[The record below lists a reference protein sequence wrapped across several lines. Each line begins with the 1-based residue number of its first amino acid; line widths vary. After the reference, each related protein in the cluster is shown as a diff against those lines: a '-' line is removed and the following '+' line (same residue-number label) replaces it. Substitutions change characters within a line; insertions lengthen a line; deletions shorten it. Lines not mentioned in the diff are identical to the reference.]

1 MATQRLKNVEQVVS
15 AALPSTAYVI
25 TSSGTGSG
33 FCVGPKLF
41 ITNFHVI
48 NDAAQDSIKV
58 RCNERLFNARVL
70 GTAEEVD
77 LALLSCNSTAPML
90 SLQAKVSLG
99 EACVAIGSPGGL
111 INTVTRGVVS
121 GLARATYGPDGRLFE
136 HVLQTD
142 AVINPGNSGG
152 PLLNLR
158 GEVIGMPFLGGAMQ
172 GINYAVSAEMIKF
185 VIPHLRKRTSLQRA
199 RIGVSLLEDFSATGS
214 QFVRIVRTADEEGG
228 LVKGDIV
235 TKFNGSKVNRR
246 IDIWYELCALFGT
259 ASAKAE
265 VLRNGRRRT
274 ISVKLDSTNTN

>member
-1 MATQRLKNVEQVVS
+1 MAAKAMKSIEKVVA

-48 NDAAQDSIKV
+48 SDAAQDSVKV
-58 RCNERLFNARVL
+58 RCNGRVFDARVL
-70 GTAEEVD
+70 GTAEEAD
-77 LALLSCNSTAPML
+77 LALLFCDSSAPKL
-90 SLQAKVSLG
+90 TLQTKVLLG
-99 EACVAIGSPGGL
+99 ESCVAIGSPGGL

-172 GINYAVSAEMIKF
+172 GVNYAVSAEMIKF
-185 VIPHLRKRTSLQRA
+185 VIPHLRKRSSLQRA

-214 QFVRIVRTADEEGG
+214 QFVKIVRTADEEGG

-235 TKFNGSKVNRR
+235 TKFNGSKINRR
-246 IDIWYELCALFGT
+246 IDIWYELCALFG
-259 ASAKAE
+259 ASSVKAE

-274 ISVKLDSTNTN
+274 ISVKLDSTNSK

>member
-1 MATQRLKNVEQVVS
+1 MASATVKSVEQIVA

-33 FCVGPKLF
+33 FCVGPQLF

-48 NDAAQDSIKV
+48 SDAAQNSIRV
-58 RCNERLFNARVL
+58 RCNGLVFDARVL

-77 LALLSCNSTAPML
+77 LALLYCDSPAPAL
-90 SLQAKVSLG
+90 SLQENVALG
-99 EACVAIGSPGGL
+99 ESCVAIGSPAGL

-121 GLARATYGPDGRLFE
+121 GLARATYGPEGRLFE

-158 GEVIGMPFLGGAMQ
+158 GEVIGMPFLGGAVQ

-185 VIPHLRKRTSLQRA
+185 VIPHLRKRSTLQRA
-199 RIGVSLLEDFSATGS
+199 RIGVSLLEDFSASGS
-214 QFVRIVRTADEEGG
+214 QFVRIVRAADEKCG
-228 LVKGDIV
+228 LVKGDV
-235 TKFNGSKVNRR
+235 VAKFNGSIVNRR
-246 IDIWYELCALFGT
+246 IDIWYELCDLFGSD
-259 ASAKAE
+259 SAKAE
-265 VLRNGRRRT
+265 VLRDGKRRSV
-274 ISVKLDSTNTN
+274 SVKLDSVERN

>member
-1 MATQRLKNVEQVVS
+1 MATKIVKSVEEIVA

-33 FCVGPKLF
+33 FCVGPQLF

-48 NDAAQDSIKV
+48 SDAAQDSVKV
-58 RCNERLFNARVL
+58 RCNGRVFDARVL

-77 LALLSCNSTAPML
+77 LALLYCDSPALKL
-90 SLQAKVSLG
+90 SLQTSVSLG
-99 EACVAIGSPGGL
+99 ESCVAIGSPGGL

-121 GLARATYGPDGRLFE
+121 GLARAAHGPDGRLFE

-185 VIPHLRKRTSLQRA
+185 VVPQLRKQTSLQRA
-199 RIGVSLLEDFSATGS
+199 RIGVALLEDYTETGA
-214 QFVRIVRTADEEGG
+214 QLVKIVRAADEKGG
-228 LVKGDIV
+228 LVKGDVV

-259 ASAKAE
+259 DSVKVE
-265 VLRNGRRRT
+265 VLRNGQRR
-274 ISVKLDSTNTN
+274 IVSVKLDSANTN

>member
-1 MATQRLKNVEQVVS
+1 MHTQRLKNVEQVVS
-15 AALPSTAYVI
+15 EALPSTAYVI

-48 NDAAQDSIKV
+48 NDAAKDSIKV
-58 RCNERLFNARVL
+58 RCNERVFNARVL

-77 LALLSCNSTAPML
+77 LALLSCNSMAPML

-214 QFVRIVRTADEEGG
+214 QFVKIVRTADEEGG

-274 ISVKLDSTNTN
+274 VSVKLDSTNTN

>member
-1 MATQRLKNVEQVVS
+1 MHTQRLKNVEQVVS
-15 AALPSTAYVI
+15 EALPSTAYVI

-48 NDAAQDSIKV
+48 NDAAKDSIKV
-58 RCNERLFNARVL
+58 RCNERVFNARVL

-77 LALLSCNSTAPML
+77 LALLSCNSMAPML

-214 QFVRIVRTADEEGG
+214 QFVKIVRTADEEGG

-259 ASAKAE
+259 GSAKAE
-265 VLRNGRRRT
+265 VLRDGRRRT

>member
-1 MATQRLKNVEQVVS
+1 MVTKRLKSVEQVVA

-48 NDAAQDSIKV
+48 NDAAHDSVKV
-58 RCNERLFNARVL
+58 RCNEKVFNARIL

-77 LALLSCNSTAPML
+77 LALLYCDSTAPKL
-90 SLQAKVSLG
+90 SLQKNVSLG

-121 GLARATYGPDGRLFE
+121 GLARAAYGPDGRLFE

-185 VIPHLRKRTSLQRA
+185 VIPHLRKQTTLKRDRL
-199 RIGVSLLEDFSATGS
+199 GVSLLEDFSATGS
-214 QFVRIVRTADEEGG
+214 QFVKIVRTADEKRG
-228 LVKGDIV
+228 LVKGDVV
-235 TKFNGSKVNRR
+235 TKFNGSQVSRR

-259 ASAKAE
+259 GSAKVE
-265 VLRNGRRRT
+265 VLRGGQRRT
-274 ISVKLDSTNTN
+274 VSVKLDSTNAN

>member
-1 MATQRLKNVEQVVS
+1 MVTKRLKNVEQVV
-15 AALPSTAYVI
+15 AVALPSTAYVI

-48 NDAAQDSIKV
+48 SDAAQDSVKV
-58 RCNERLFNARVL
+58 RCNGRVFDARVL
-70 GTAEEVD
+70 GTAEEAD
-77 LALLSCNSTAPML
+77 LALLFCDSTAPKL
-90 SLQAKVSLG
+90 SLQTNVSLG
-99 EACVAIGSPGGL
+99 ESCVAIGSPGGL

-121 GLARATYGPDGRLFE
+121 GLARAAYGPDGRLFE

-185 VIPHLRKRTSLQRA
+185 VIPHLRKRTLLQRA
-199 RIGVSLLEDFSATGS
+199 RIGVSLLEDFSVTGS
-214 QFVRIVRTADEEGG
+214 QFVKIVRTADETGG
-228 LVKGDIV
+228 LVKGDVV
-235 TKFNGSKVNRR
+235 TKFNGSKVSRR
-246 IDIWYELCALFGT
+246 IDIWYELCTLFGT
-259 ASAKAE
+259 DSAKAE
-265 VLRNGRRRT
+265 VLRNGQRRT
-274 ISVKLDSTNTN
+274 VSVKLDSANTN

>member
-1 MATQRLKNVEQVVS
+1 MPTQRLKNVEQVVS
-15 AALPSTAYVI
+15 EALPSTAYVI

-48 NDAAQDSIKV
+48 NDAAKDSIKV
-58 RCNERLFNARVL
+58 RCNERVFNARVL

-77 LALLSCNSTAPML
+77 LALLSCNSMAPML

-214 QFVRIVRTADEEGG
+214 QFVKIVRTADEEGG

-259 ASAKAE
+259 GSAKAE
-265 VLRNGRRRT
+265 VLRDGRRRT

>member
-1 MATQRLKNVEQVVS
+1 MASATVKSVEQIVA

-33 FCVGPKLF
+33 FCVGPQLF

-48 NDAAQDSIKV
+48 SDAAQNSIRV
-58 RCNERLFNARVL
+58 RCNGLVFDARVL

-77 LALLSCNSTAPML
+77 LALLYCDSPAPAL
-90 SLQAKVSLG
+90 SLQENVALG
-99 EACVAIGSPGGL
+99 ESCVAIGSPAGL

-121 GLARATYGPDGRLFE
+121 GLARATYGPEGRLFE

-158 GEVIGMPFLGGAMQ
+158 GEVIGMPFLGGAFQ

-185 VIPHLRKRTSLQRA
+185 VIPHLRKRSTLQRA
-199 RIGVSLLEDFSATGS
+199 RIGVSLLEDFSASGS
-214 QFVRIVRTADEEGG
+214 QFVRIVRTADEKSG
-228 LVKGDIV
+228 LVKGDV
-235 TKFNGSKVNRR
+235 VAKFNGSIVNRR
-246 IDIWYELCALFGT
+246 IDIWYELCDLFGSD
-259 ASAKAE
+259 SAKAE
-265 VLRNGRRRT
+265 VLRDGKRRSV
-274 ISVKLDSTNTN
+274 SVKLDSVERN